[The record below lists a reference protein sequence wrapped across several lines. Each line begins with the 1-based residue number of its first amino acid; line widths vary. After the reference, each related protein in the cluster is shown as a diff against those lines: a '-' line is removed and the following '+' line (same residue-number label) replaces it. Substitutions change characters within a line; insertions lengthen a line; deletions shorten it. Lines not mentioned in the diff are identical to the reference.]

1 MFCTVHSVKFYHV
14 SGVLHNVWKDS
25 GVFFLWRM
33 MICDVVSV
41 YWRIHCTFSSGSV
54 LVLEL
59 LVWQINASLEHWKV
73 MVLEVGANWGADGE
87 PVAIL
92 HGRGWQFMP
101 MLPCNLS
108 ALPSLG
114 SLMPL
119 ASFSHRNKHFR
130 GVYLD
135 MWNIIFLLS
144 RSDFL
149 LNLCFYEFSETYQW
163 DSTVFSHSKFPGLM
177 IFL

>member
-1 MFCTVHSVKFYHV
+1 MFCTVHSVKFYLV
-14 SGVLHNVWKDS
+14 SGVLYNVWKDS

-33 MICDVVSV
+33 MICDIVSV
-41 YWRIHCTFSSGSV
+41 YWRKHCTIFKWVSLSFGVTCMTNQCFIRTLEGHGPGS
-54 LVLEL
+54 
-59 LVWQINASLEHWKV
+59 WS
-73 MVLEVGANWGADGE
+73 WGADGE

-92 HGRGWQFMP
+92 HGRGWQLMP

-130 GVYLD
+130 GFYLD

-149 LNLCFYEFSETYQW
+149 LNLCFYELSETYQW
-163 DSTVFSHSKFPGLM
+163 DSTVSSHSKFPGLM